1 MSRVR
6 IFIGGAVLIVVTML
20 LLAFPGC
27 RVLPAMG
34 LQFVFPPFYVAA
46 PTSARVVDKETG
58 EPLADVIVVAH
69 WELEPV
75 WGEGSPRGQMEV
87 LETVTG
93 PDGTFALPGWGPR
106 LRRTPLGYLGGYAPA
121 LVLFRPAYDYA
132 SLENSGTG
140 FPDLRIWR
148 RSEWTNREIALRPMP
163 DDPQVEREF
172 LFSLD
177 TSLSFAKTNC
187 WWRKFP
193 RMLLAL
199 DAASRQLQARW
210 APRGPT
216 LKDWDREILARNL
229 DESCGGVPSQ
239 VVGSAK
245 R

>member
-6 IFIGGAVLIVVTML
+6 IFIGGAVLILVTML

-34 LQFVFPPFYVAA
+34 LQFAFPPVYVAA

-93 PDGTFALPGWGPR
+93 PDGRFTLPGWGPR
-106 LRRTPLGYLGGYAPA
+106 LRRTPLGYLGGWAPA
-121 LVLFRPAYDYA
+121 LVLFRPGYSDALA
-132 SLENSGTG
+132 VNSERHY
-140 FPDLRIWR
+140 PDLRIWR
-148 RSEWTNREIALRPMP
+148 RSEWANRDIKMVPMAN
-163 DDPQVEREF
+163 DPQVARRN
-172 LFSLD
+172 LRGLQ
-177 TSLSFAKTNC
+177 TSLSFATRNC

-199 DAASRQLQARW
+199 DAASRDLEARG
-210 APRGPT
+210 APGGPT
-216 LKDWDREILARNL
+216 LKEWDREIRARNL
-229 DESCGGVPSQ
+229 EEACGGVPSR
-239 VVGSAK
+239 VVESTK
-245 R
+245 L